1 MLEFN
6 TKPEKVVQVDKKK
19 DIFIFSTEDDNLD
32 QVTVDSFG
40 EEWSKFNHFD
50 EVEIE
55 NIGNEYFDIV
65 DFSVFNGSST
75 ALDVGCGTGRWSI
88 YLSSK
93 FSNVFAMDPSK
104 AIYSAATLTKD
115 IPGIHL
121 LKASVENIPFN
132 DNTFDLV
139 ISLGVLHHIPDT
151 QKALDSVVNK
161 VKNGGQCLI
170 YLYYALDNRS
180 IGYKM
185 IFYFSSF
192 FRFFISKTPSFLK
205 KVICDVIAVFVYMP
219 FIYLSKLVKIIL
231 GENWGDKIPLSYY
244 TNKSFN
250 VIRNDALDRF
260 GTPLEQRFSKVQ
272 IESMMKKAGLR
283 EIKFSAN
290 QPYWHVIGRK

>member
-1 MLEFN
+1 MLEFII
-6 TKPEKVVQVDKKK
+6 TPEKVVQVDAKKEV
-19 DIFIFSTEDDNLD
+19 FIFNSEDDNLD

-40 EEWSKFNHFD
+40 EEWSKFNYFD
-50 EVEIE
+50 EGEIE

-65 DFSVFNGSST
+65 DFSKFNENST

-93 FSNVFAMDPSK
+93 FSNVYAMDPSK
-104 AIYSAATLTKD
+104 AIFSAANLTKD

-121 LKASVENIPFN
+121 LKASAENIPFE

-151 QKALDSVVNK
+151 QKALNSIVKK
-161 VKNGGQCLI
+161 VKGGGQCLI

-180 IGYKM
+180 ILYKM
-185 IFYFSSF
+185 IFHSSSI
-192 FRFFISKTPSFLK
+192 FRFFISKLPSFLK
-205 KVICDVIAVFVYMP
+205 KIICDIIAVIVYLP
-219 FIYLSKLVKIIL
+219 FIYLSKFVKIFFGKKL
-231 GENWGDKIPLSYY
+231 GDKIPLSYY
-244 TNKSFN
+244 GNKSFN

-272 IESMMKKAGLR
+272 IESMMQKAGLTD
-283 EIKFSAN
+283 IKFSNN